1 MRRWLLVIEI
11 LLELLILACTFWDAY
26 SQLQIESSKQL
37 LVCITLDI
45 CYYEIMLKQCDW
57 AYIYLSQCA
66 AIGTQAAS
74 LN

>member
-1 MRRWLLVIEI
+1 MRRWLLVVEI
-11 LLELLILACTFWDAY
+11 LLELLILACTY

-57 AYIYLSQCA
+57 AYI
-66 AIGTQAAS
+66 
-74 LN
+74 